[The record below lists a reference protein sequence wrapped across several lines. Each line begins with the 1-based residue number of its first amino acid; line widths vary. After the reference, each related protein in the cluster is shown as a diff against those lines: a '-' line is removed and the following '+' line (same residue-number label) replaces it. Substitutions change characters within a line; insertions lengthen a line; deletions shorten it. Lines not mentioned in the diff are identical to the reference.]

1 MRKFLFLLS
10 VLVIVAPILA
20 GCVDNNGTATAPP
33 TTSPAATASPEP
45 TIVPDVRPQLAFQ
58 QGQRWLFSYF
68 VEEQEFGS
76 YEYEITNVQSL
87 EGNTL
92 YTLQSDLNLK
102 SSSACKPTLFE
113 TTYVLTSQGTPVKYS
128 SSGRIGSG

>member
-1 MRKFLFLLS
+1 MRKLLVLLS
-10 VLVIVAPILA
+10 LLIIVAPILA
-20 GCVDNNGTATAPP
+20 GCVENNGIATPPP
-33 TTSPAATASPEP
+33 TTTPAATASPEP
-45 TIVPDVRPQLAFQ
+45 TNIPEVPPQLTFQ
-58 QGQRWLFSYF
+58 QGQRWLFGYF

-76 YEYEITNVQSL
+76 YEYEITNVQLL

-92 YTLQSDLNLK
+92 YTVKSDLNLK